1 MSDYFEW
8 DRARFSVKV
17 PHMDLGHQTIIACMN
32 RLYTL
37 NQDKAPAAQLAKAV
51 DELMQVTDKHFCEEE
66 SYMATIGFPGLRE
79 HKYIHKNLLAQVM
92 DHKLRFEASG
102 VLSNE
107 FFAFLKVWLK
117 AHLCGIDMKYGQHR
131 KTA

>member
-8 DRARFSVKV
+8 DRAKYSVKV

-37 NQDKAPAAQLAKAV
+37 NQAKAPVAQLAKVV
-51 DELMQVTDKHFCEEE
+51 DELVQVTVKHFAEEE
-66 SYMATIGFPGLRE
+66 SFMASIGFPGLRE
-79 HKYIHKNLLAQVM
+79 HKYIHKSLLDQVT
-92 DHKLRFEASG
+92 DHKLKFEASG

-117 AHLCGIDMKYGQHR
+117 AHICGIDMKYGQHKR
-131 KTA
+131 AA